1 MAVKLALR
9 KHDPRVISRAIQWW
23 TNSIYSHCEL
33 VVDGVS
39 YSSSAMDGGVRGKV
53 INMDS
58 DKWDIIDL
66 PWADADEVIKYFKE
80 TDHHK
85 YGWLGLITG
94 QMFNLNRAKSNTQ
107 FCSQWCA
114 GALGIPN
121 ATSYSPETFSTL
133 VDYITAVQ
141 KSLLNGGAK

>member
-9 KHDPRVISRAIQWW
+9 KNDPRIISRAIQWW

-39 YSSSAMDGGVRGKV
+39 YSSSAMDGGVRRK
-53 INMDS
+53 IIDMDS
-58 DKWDIIDL
+58 DKWDFLDL
-66 PWADADEVIKYFKE
+66 PWADADVVINYFKE

-94 QMFNLNRAKSNTQ
+94 QLLNLNRANSDTQ

-121 ATSYSPETFSTL
+121 ATSYSPETLSTM
-133 VDYITAVQ
+133 VNYITTVQ
-141 KSLLNGGAK
+141 KTNG

>member
-1 MAVKLALR
+1 MPVKLALR
-9 KHDPRVISRAIQWW
+9 KNDPRITSRAIQWW

-39 YSSSAMDGGVRGKV
+39 YSSSAMDGGVRGK
-53 INMDS
+53 IIFMDPN
-58 DKWDIIDL
+58 KWDLIDL
-66 PWADADEVIKYFKE
+66 PWAVADGVINYFKE

-94 QMFNLNRAKSNTQ
+94 QLFNLNRAKSDTQ

-121 ATSYSPETFSTL
+121 ATSYSPETLSTL
-133 VDYITAVQ
+133 VNYITAMQ
-141 KSLLNGGAK
+141 KNLHNG

>member
-1 MAVKLALR
+1 MTVKLALR
-9 KHDPRVISRAIQWW
+9 KNDKRLISRAIQWW

-33 VVDGVS
+33 VVNGVS

-53 INMDS
+53 IAMNS
-58 DKWDIIDL
+58 DKWDFIEL
-66 PWADADEVIKYFKE
+66 PWADADAVIQYFSV

-94 QMFNLNRAKSNTQ
+94 QLFNLNRSEKDTQ

-114 GALGIPN
+114 AAVGLPN
-121 ATSYSPETFSTL
+121 PASYSPATL
-133 VDYITAVQ
+133 GALCGFVDSKLHLAT
-141 KSLLNGGAK
+141 

>member
-1 MAVKLALR
+1 MVVKLALR
-9 KHDPRVISRAIQWW
+9 KNDPRIISRVIQYW

-39 YSSSAMDGGVRGKV
+39 YSSSAMDGGVRSK
-53 INMDS
+53 IIDMDS
-58 DKWDIIDL
+58 TKWDIKDL
-66 PWADADEVIKYFKE
+66 PWANADEVIKYFRE

-94 QMFNLNRAKSNTQ
+94 QLLNRNRAKSGTQ

-121 ATSYSPETFSTL
+121 ASSYSPETLSTM
-133 VDYITAVQ
+133 VNYITAMQ
-141 KSLLNGGAK
+141 KPYTMV

>member
-1 MAVKLALR
+1 MTVQLALR
-9 KHDPRVISRAIQWW
+9 KHDTRIAAKVIQFW
-23 TNSIYSHCEL
+23 TSSIYSHCEL

-39 YSSSAMDGGVRGKV
+39 YSSSAMDGGVRGK
-53 INMDS
+53 IIDMDP
-58 DKWDIIDL
+58 DKWDFLEL
-66 PWADADEVIKYFKE
+66 PWADADGVINYFKE

-94 QMFNLNRAKSNTQ
+94 QLLNLNRAKSDTQ

-121 ATSYSPETFSTL
+121 ASSYSPVTLSTL
-133 VDYITAVQ
+133 VKYITAMQ
-141 KSLLNGGAK
+141 KPHSMGKS